1 MALIT
6 PNFRKLGFFP
16 ENPMPKYELYA
27 NQQKGST
34 AAARVAVKMV
44 SKMSNTR
51 GLIGFRLWR

>member
-1 MALIT
+1 
-6 PNFRKLGFFP
+6 
-16 ENPMPKYELYA
+16 MPKYELYA